1 MKLRLVQIG
10 IPLALVALLLL
21 ASAHDAAR
29 AALEG
34 KKSRDVA
41 AETAALETQVA
52 QLAHQIQNAADYV
65 AINNLQDS
73 YGYYVDKTKW
83 DEVTDLFTDDGSVEI
98 GLRGVYKGKERV
110 RAYMY
115 HLGHLN
121 YGTLFNHSQ
130 LQPVV
135 HIDPDGLHAHG
146 RFRAYMQVGV
156 LNSRAQW
163 GDAVY
168 ENDYRKEN
176 GIWKIE
182 RLHAYFIYY
191 VGYTKGWDQG
201 GDPPPPPLKDL
212 PPDSPTTFDYKLYP
226 DVYVPPFHYK
236 NLVTGR

>member
-1 MKLRLVQIG
+1 MKTRLIPFA
-10 IPLALVALLLL
+10 IPLVLLGIVWI
-21 ASAHDAAR
+21 ASARAGADAAP
-29 AALEG
+29 
-34 KKSRDVA
+34 SRDMA
-41 AETAALETQVA
+41 AETTTLKTEVA
-52 QLAHQIQNAADYV
+52 RLAHQIQNSTDYI

-110 RAYMY
+110 RAYMH
-115 HLGHLN
+115 HLGDLN

-146 RFRAYMQVGV
+146 RFRAYMQVGT
-156 LNSRAQW
+156 LEKRAQW

-168 ENDYRKEN
+168 ENEYVKEN
-176 GIWKIE
+176 GVWKIKK
-182 RLHAYFIYY
+182 LHAYFTYY
-191 VGYTKGWDQG
+191 VNYYKGWDQG
-201 GDPPPPPLKDL
+201 GDPPPGPIPGLAPDEPP
-212 PPDSPTTFDYKLYP
+212 TETYKLYP

-236 NLVTGR
+236 NPVTGR